1 MIRKNIKKL
10 IVFLLLVNSVSAYSQ
25 TINGIVKNGDKNN
38 LVGVVIGIEGESIG
52 DVTDENGSFKIN
64 LTEVDK
70 TKNLIAYLGGYES
83 YKIKISDF
91 INQNKPTIILKGKI
105 IDLQEVVL
113 TPQKTIEK
121 NLGISKKSKIK
132 YCGYDSKEDN
142 SLFKEYAIKIK
153 NKKKIK
159 IKNINIMLTDYNIET
174 SMLLMF
180 DIYSNKDNLPNESLI
195 GETLSKKITNTDIKN
210 NVISLDVSDKNI
222 WIEEDFFVSVRVAND
237 FKGYLFLSGNILAMS
252 QNTYNRLYN
261 GSWSKYSGAPSINLD
276 VLIKK

>member
-195 GETLSKKITNTDIKN
+195 GETLSKEITNTDIKN

>member
-1 MIRKNIKKL
+1 M

-195 GETLSKKITNTDIKN
+195 GETLSKEITNTDIKN

-261 GSWSKYSGAPSINLD
+261 SSWSKYSGAPSINLD